1 MARPELLVLDV
12 DGTVLGR
19 DHRRASPRVSDA
31 IRAATARGVPVALC
45 SGRPL
50 TSIGRIAA
58 TLDLPG
64 PHVAFDGALVGSPGQ
79 PPIYRLPLAH
89 AAARALVDAA
99 RAIDLVVE
107 LYLPDVHYVDQIN
120 EESIVHGQVIDVPP
134 TPRSLDDVLAESRD
148 GDVVKGQL
156 IGVGDEGRRKI
167 GSVEALGLP
176 LRFGWAKP
184 PPGVGD
190 RDYVN
195 VTDPR
200 VSKGVAVR
208 ELASALGVPLS
219 KVMGVGDG
227 PNDAPLLEAAGL
239 AVAMGNAAPPLKAI
253 AHAVVPSVHEDGLAV
268 AIERYV
274 LS

>member
-1 MARPELLVLDV
+1 
-12 DGTVLGR
+12 
-19 DHRRASPRVSDA
+19 
-31 IRAATARGVPVALC
+31 
-45 SGRPL
+45 GRPL

-190 RDYVN
+190 
-195 VTDPR
+195 
-200 VSKGVAVR
+200 
-208 ELASALGVPLS
+208 
-219 KVMGVGDG
+219 G

-253 AHAVVPSVHEDGLAV
+253 AHVVVPSVHEDGLAV

-274 LS
+274 L

>member
-1 MARPELLVLDV
+1 VTHPHLVVLDI
-12 DGTVLGR
+12 DGTILGR
-19 DHRRASPRVSDA
+19 DHRQASPRVADA
-31 IRAATARGVPVALC
+31 IRQTTARGIPVALC

-50 TSIGRIAA
+50 TSIARIAA

-64 PHVAFDGALVGSPGQ
+64 PHVAFDGALVGTPGQ
-79 PPIYRLPLAH
+79 PPLYRLPLTH

-107 LYLPDVHYVDQIN
+107 LYLPEAHYVDTLN
-120 EESIVHGQVIDVPP
+120 EESIVHGRVIDVPP
-134 TPRSLDDVLAESRD
+134 TPRSLDDVLANSRE
-148 GDVVKGQL
+148 GDVVKGQV
-156 IGVGDEGRRKI
+156 IGIGDEGRAKI
-167 GSVEALGLP
+167 RSVEAQGLP

-195 VTDPR
+195 VTHPD

-208 ELASALGVPLS
+208 ALAAALGVPLDR
-219 KVMGVGDG
+219 VMGVGDG
-227 PNDAPLLEAAGL
+227 PNDAPLLEASGL
-239 AVAMGNAAPPLKAI
+239 AVAMGNAEAPLKAI
-253 AHAVVPSVHEDGLAV
+253 ADVVVPSVHEDGLAV
-268 AIERYV
+268 ALERYV